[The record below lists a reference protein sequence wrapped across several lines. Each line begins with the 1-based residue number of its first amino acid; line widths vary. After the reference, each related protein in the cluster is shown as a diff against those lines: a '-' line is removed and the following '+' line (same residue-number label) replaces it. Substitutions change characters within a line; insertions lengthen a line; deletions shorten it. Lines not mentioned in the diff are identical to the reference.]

1 MAVSNRDRI
10 DQMFQVMAPALD
22 DFISLVIGQAD
33 SALGADW
40 VKLVK
45 DKDARN
51 GAPAGRTYD
60 PLDPQV
66 QFRILTE
73 TNITSSHQPR
83 WYPFKQ
89 SIGRSGRLSPMNS
102 EKCATPGRTTEP
114 SATTMH
120 TVPWTPGETSQ
131 AHRRASGV

>member
-73 TNITSSHQPR
+73 TN
-83 WYPFKQ
+83 
-89 SIGRSGRLSPMNS
+89 
-102 EKCATPGRTTEP
+102 
-114 SATTMH
+114 
-120 TVPWTPGETSQ
+120 
-131 AHRRASGV
+131 